1 MIFTVIGFD
10 CIFKTQTLPLEIN
23 DREQFNKLVNI
34 YSPVVDKFNS
44 IAEFNMWKTKLIT
57 DNIILSSGLQAL
69 EICDQEFYPNI
80 YMLIKIFCTLPV
92 STTTPERSFSN
103 LKRIKTYLR
112 NSMHEVNLQI
122 LNYDMLLKIFIKLCI
137 SLLL

>member
-1 MIFTVIGFD
+1 
-10 CIFKTQTLPLEIN
+10 
-23 DREQFNKLVNI
+23 
-34 YSPVVDKFNS
+34 
-44 IAEFNMWKTKLIT
+44 MWKTKLIT
-57 DNIILSSGLQAL
+57 DNIILSSGSQAL

-112 NSMHEVNLQI
+112 NSMNEVNLQI